1 MFKKCKANCQA
12 NDNLYLRGNVFYYM
26 VELPRQNGKRRYFIK
41 SLHTKDYYEAL
52 ERLKLM
58 KDDSY
63 SKTIEAKTLIFAA
76 ESISKTMAFDEYD
89 EEVDC
94 GGQVMMRKVKRISTQ
109 NDPIK
114 IKALLEIY
122 SKLQNLKSSISDPD
136 TISRIQNLEKMMGQ
150 ILTNQEVI
158 LQNQQKI
165 LQMDCINVGSG
176 SGTPP
181 EKHTIRELRDAWIQH
196 ENNGKAEKR
205 KKELFFEHM
214 AKKIG
219 LTIDSDYAEFNSES
233 KINDIIHEIKINPKW
248 STGATKGKK
257 VGYLKSLYDYV
268 DGEYPGMYRNFKN
281 RYPIYK
287 KGESKNPHMPYSDM
301 DLKEIFNPAH
311 NHFKDNPDDFWVI
324 LMGMFA
330 GARTNAAATIKY
342 QDIINVSGY
351 ACIHFNKK
359 DGDKTKHLKT
369 NATTRVLPIPTQLL
383 DLGFVDW
390 VQRKKERLKPKDD
403 DHVFTK
409 AVNSKG
415 NYNNKYVS
423 EQILP
428 FIRSLKL
435 SKPYKGKLDFHSF
448 RNNASNQLQ
457 EISVPQSYI
466 NNIMGWKG
474 QTIME
479 QHYSKHTLEKIKN
492 QADKLRYD
500 FLQPEFDYWRDVM
513 SKK

>member
-26 VELPRQNGKRRYFIK
+26 VELPRQDGKRRYFIK

-287 KGESKNPHMPYSDM
+287 KGESQNPHMPYSDM

-311 NHFKDNPDDFWVI
+311 KHFKDNPDDFWVI

-342 QDIINVSGY
+342 QDIVNIDGCF
-351 ACIHFNKK
+351 CIHFNK
-359 DGDKTKHLKT
+359 GDDKNKHLKT
-369 NATTRVLPIPTQLL
+369 EATIRLLPMPQQLL
-383 DLGFVDW
+383 DLGFIDW
-390 VQRKKERLKPKDD
+390 VQRKKKRLNAQDD
-403 DHVFTK
+403 DQIFTN
-409 AVNSKG
+409 AINSKG

-423 EQILP
+423 DQILP
-428 FIRSLKL
+428 FVRSLNL

-448 RNNASNQLQ
+448 RNNASLQLQ
-457 EISVPQSYI
+457 DIFVPQSYI

-479 QHYSKHTLEKIKN
+479 QHYSKHSLSKIKV

-500 FLQPEFDYWRDVM
+500 FLQPEFDYWKEVM

>member
-26 VELPRQNGKRRYFIK
+26 VELPRQDGKRRYFIK

-52 ERLKLM
+52 EKAKNMKKDLDLKKKSVKELL
-58 KDDSY
+58 S
-63 SKTIEAKTLIFAA
+63 EAKRLMNKIDFEDCIYNIPTDDGRVITT
-76 ESISKTMAFDEYD
+76 KT
-89 EEVDC
+89 
-94 GGQVMMRKVKRISTQ
+94 KRISAKTDINVIKSLFDIISQLTTIKGLSETELGQIKDLITQ
-109 NDPIK
+109 VVTARFDTGFAELK
-114 IKALLEIY
+114 DY
-122 SKLQNLKSSISDPD
+122 LQNL
-136 TISRIQNLEKMMGQ
+136 QLNF
-150 ILTNQEVI
+150 
-158 LQNQQKI
+158 
-165 LQMDCINVGSG
+165 GSG
-176 SGTPP
+176 AGTPP

-196 ENNGKAEKR
+196 ENNGEAEQR
-205 KKELFFEHM
+205 RKELFFEYM
-214 AKKIG
+214 AEKVG
-219 LTIDSDYAEFNSES
+219 LTIDSDYADFNSAD
-233 KINDIIHEIKINPKW
+233 KIDKIIDEIKTNPKW
-248 STGATKGKK
+248 ETDATKGKK
-257 VGYLKSLYDYV
+257 VGYLKALYDYA
-268 DGEYPGMYRNFKN
+268 DGEYPGLYKNFKN
-281 RYPIYK
+281 RYPVYK
-287 KGESKNPHMPYSDM
+287 KGESQNPHMPYTEQ
-301 DLKEIFNPAH
+301 DLKEIFNPKH
-311 NHFKDNPDDFWVI
+311 KHFKDNPDDFWAV

-330 GARTNAAATIKY
+330 GARTNAAVTIKY
-342 QDIINVSGY
+342 QDIITVSGY

-359 DGDKTKHLKT
+359 KEDKAKRLKT

-390 VQRKKERLKPKDD
+390 VQRKKEQLNAKDD
-403 DHVFTK
+403 APVFTK

-423 EQILP
+423 KNILP

-500 FLQPEFDYWRDVM
+500 FLQPEFDYWKKVM

>member
-12 NDNLYLRGNVFYYM
+12 NDNLYMRGDIFYYM
-26 VELPRQNGKRRYFIK
+26 VELPRKNGKRRYFIK
-41 SLHTKDYYEAL
+41 SLHTKNYYEAL
-52 ERLKLM
+52 EKARNMAKNLDL
-58 KDDSY
+58 
-63 SKTIEAKTLIFAA
+63 TAKTPTELIATA
-76 ESISKTMAFDEYD
+76 RHLMDKIIYEDSVHNIITDD
-89 EEVDC
+89 GRVLTTT
-94 GGQVMMRKVKRISTQ
+94 VKRISAKTDLQVIQDLYDVIARMTTITDMTDDEKQEMLAMITQ
-109 NDPIK
+109 VVNTRFDEGFAELK
-114 IKALLEIY
+114 DY
-122 SKLQNLKSSISDPD
+122 LQNL
-136 TISRIQNLEKMMGQ
+136 Q
-150 ILTNQEVI
+150 INR
-158 LQNQQKI
+158 
-165 LQMDCINVGSG
+165 GSG

-196 ENNGKAEKR
+196 ENNEKAEQR
-205 KKELFFEHM
+205 RKELFFEYM

-219 LTIDSDYAEFNSES
+219 LTIDSDYAEFNSID
-233 KINDIIHEIKINPKW
+233 KIDKIINEIKTNSKW
-248 STGATKGKK
+248 GTDATKGKK
-257 VGYLKSLYDYV
+257 VGYLKALYEYA
-268 DGEYPGMYRNFKN
+268 DGEYPGLYKNFKN
-281 RYPIYK
+281 RYPVYK
-287 KGESKNPHMPYSDM
+287 KGESQNPHMPYTEQ
-301 DLKEIFNPAH
+301 DLKEIFNPKH
-311 NHFKDNPDDFWVI
+311 KHFKDNPDNFWAV

-330 GARTNAAATIKY
+330 GARTNAAVTIKY
-342 QDIINVSGY
+342 QDIITVSGY

-359 DGDKTKHLKT
+359 KEDRVKRLKT

-390 VQRKKERLKPKDD
+390 VQRKKERLNAKDD
-403 DHVFTK
+403 APVFTK

-423 EQILP
+423 NNILP

-500 FLQPEFDYWRDVM
+500 FLQPEFDYWKKVM

>member
-26 VELPRQNGKRRYFIK
+26 VELPRQDGKRRYFIK

-52 ERLKLM
+52 EKAKNMKKDLDLKKKSVKELL
-58 KDDSY
+58 S
-63 SKTIEAKTLIFAA
+63 EAKRLMNKIDFEDCIYNIPTDDGRVITT
-76 ESISKTMAFDEYD
+76 KT
-89 EEVDC
+89 
-94 GGQVMMRKVKRISTQ
+94 KRISAKTDINVIKSLFDIISQLTTIKGLSETELGQIKDLITQ
-109 NDPIK
+109 VVTARFDTGFAELK
-114 IKALLEIY
+114 DY
-122 SKLQNLKSSISDPD
+122 LQNLQP
-136 TISRIQNLEKMMGQ
+136 NF
-150 ILTNQEVI
+150 
-158 LQNQQKI
+158 
-165 LQMDCINVGSG
+165 GSG
-176 SGTPP
+176 AGTPP

-196 ENNGKAEKR
+196 ENNGEAEQR
-205 KKELFFEHM
+205 RKELFFEYM
-214 AKKIG
+214 AEKVG
-219 LTIDSDYAEFNSES
+219 LTIDSDYADFNNAD
-233 KINDIIHEIKINPKW
+233 KIDKIIDEIKTNPKW
-248 STGATKGKK
+248 ETDATKGKK
-257 VGYLKSLYDYV
+257 VGYLKALYDYA
-268 DGEYPGMYRNFKN
+268 DGEYPGLYKNFKN
-281 RYPIYK
+281 RYPVYK
-287 KGESKNPHMPYSDM
+287 KGESQNPHMPYTEQ
-301 DLKEIFNPAH
+301 DLKEIFNPKH
-311 NHFKDNPDDFWVI
+311 KHFKDNPDDFWAV

-330 GARTNAAATIKY
+330 GARTNAAVTIKY
-342 QDIINVSGY
+342 QDIITVSGY

-359 DGDKTKHLKT
+359 KEDKAKRLKT

-390 VQRKKERLKPKDD
+390 VQRKKERLNAKDD
-403 DHVFTK
+403 APVFTK

-423 EQILP
+423 KNILP

-500 FLQPEFDYWRDVM
+500 FLQPEFDYWKKVM

>member
-26 VELPRQNGKRRYFIK
+26 VELPRQDGKRRYFIK

-181 EKHTIRELRDAWIQH
+181 KIHTIRELRDAWIQH
-196 ENNGKAEKR
+196 ENNGKAERR
-205 KKELFFEHM
+205 KKELFFEYI
-214 AKKIG
+214 AEKIG
-219 LTIDSDYAEFNSES
+219 LTLDSDYAEFNNTS
-233 KINDIIHEIKINPKW
+233 KVNDIIHEIQTNPKW
-248 STGATKGKK
+248 ATDATRGKK
-257 VGYLKSLYDYV
+257 IGYLKSLYDYV
-268 DGEYPGMYRNFKN
+268 NDCYPGVYENLKN
-281 RYPIYK
+281 RYPVYK
-287 KGESKNPHMPYSDM
+287 KGIPQNPHMPYSDM

-342 QDIINVSGY
+342 QDIVNIDGCF
-351 ACIHFNKK
+351 CIHFNK
-359 DGDKTKHLKT
+359 GDDKNKHLKT
-369 NATTRVLPIPTQLL
+369 EATIRLLPIPQQLL
-383 DLGFVDW
+383 DLGFIDW
-390 VQRKKERLKPKDD
+390 VQRKKKRLNAQDD
-403 DHVFTK
+403 DQIFTN
-409 AVNSKG
+409 AINSKG

-423 EQILP
+423 DQILP
-428 FIRSLKL
+428 FVRSLNL

-448 RNNASNQLQ
+448 RNNASLQLQ
-457 EISVPQSYI
+457 DILVPQSYI

-479 QHYSKHTLEKIKN
+479 QHYSKHSLKKIKE

-500 FLQPEFDYWRDVM
+500 FLQSEFDYWRDVM

>member
-26 VELPRQNGKRRYFIK
+26 VELPRQDGKRRYFIK

-52 ERLKLM
+52 EKAKNMKKDLDLKKKSVKELL
-58 KDDSY
+58 S
-63 SKTIEAKTLIFAA
+63 EAKRLMNKIDFEDCIYNIPTDDGRVITT
-76 ESISKTMAFDEYD
+76 KT
-89 EEVDC
+89 
-94 GGQVMMRKVKRISTQ
+94 KRISAKTDINVIKSLFDIISQLTTIKGLSETELGQIKDLITQ
-109 NDPIK
+109 VVTARFDTGFAELK
-114 IKALLEIY
+114 DY
-122 SKLQNLKSSISDPD
+122 LQNL
-136 TISRIQNLEKMMGQ
+136 QLNF
-150 ILTNQEVI
+150 
-158 LQNQQKI
+158 
-165 LQMDCINVGSG
+165 GSG
-176 SGTPP
+176 AGTPP

-196 ENNGKAEKR
+196 ENNGEAEQR
-205 KKELFFEHM
+205 RKELFFEYM
-214 AKKIG
+214 AEKVG
-219 LTIDSDYAEFNSES
+219 LTIDSDYADFNNAD
-233 KINDIIHEIKINPKW
+233 KIDKIIDEIKTNPKW
-248 STGATKGKK
+248 ETDATKGKK
-257 VGYLKSLYDYV
+257 VGYLKALYDYA
-268 DGEYPGMYRNFKN
+268 DGEYPGLYKNFKN
-281 RYPIYK
+281 RYPVYK
-287 KGESKNPHMPYSDM
+287 KGESQNPHMPYTEQ
-301 DLKEIFNPAH
+301 DLKEIFNPKH
-311 NHFKDNPDDFWVI
+311 KHFKDNPDDFWAV

-330 GARTNAAATIKY
+330 GARTNAAVTIKY
-342 QDIINVSGY
+342 QDIITVSGY

-359 DGDKTKHLKT
+359 KEDKAKRLKT

-390 VQRKKERLKPKDD
+390 VQRKKERLNAKDD
-403 DHVFTK
+403 APVFTK

-423 EQILP
+423 KNILP

-500 FLQPEFDYWRDVM
+500 FLQPEFDYWKKVM

>member
-12 NDNLYLRGNVFYYM
+12 NDNLYMRGDIFYYM
-26 VELPRQNGKRRYFIK
+26 VELPRKNGKRRYFIK
-41 SLHTKDYYEAL
+41 SLHTKNYYEAL

-94 GGQVMMRKVKRISTQ
+94 GGQVIMRKVKRISTQ

-287 KGESKNPHMPYSDM
+287 KGESQNPHMPYSDM

-342 QDIINVSGY
+342 QDIVNIDGCF
-351 ACIHFNKK
+351 CIHFNK
-359 DGDKTKHLKT
+359 GDDKNKHLKT
-369 NATTRVLPIPTQLL
+369 EATIRLLPMPQQLL
-383 DLGFVDW
+383 DLGFIDW
-390 VQRKKERLKPKDD
+390 VQRKKKRLNAQDD
-403 DHVFTK
+403 DQIFTN
-409 AVNSKG
+409 AINSKG

-423 EQILP
+423 DQILP
-428 FIRSLKL
+428 FVRSLNL

-448 RNNASNQLQ
+448 RNNASLQLQ
-457 EISVPQSYI
+457 DIFVPQSYI

-479 QHYSKHTLEKIKN
+479 QHYSKHTLQKIKV

-500 FLQPEFDYWRDVM
+500 FLQTEFDYWKEVM
-513 SKK
+513 SKI

>member
-12 NDNLYLRGNVFYYM
+12 NDNLYLRGDVFYYM

-41 SLHTKDYYEAL
+41 SLHTKNYYEAL
-52 ERLKLM
+52 EKMKQM
-58 KDDSY
+58 KDNSY
-63 SKTIEAKTLIFAA
+63 SKNFEAKTLILAA
-76 ESISKTMAFDEYD
+76 ESISKNMVFDEYD
-89 EEVDC
+89 KEIDC
-94 GGQVMMRKVKRISTQ
+94 GGQMMMCKVKRISIQ

-114 IKALLEIY
+114 IKALLGIY
-122 SKLQNLKSSISDPD
+122 SRLQKLKLSITDPD
-136 TISRIQNLEKMMGQ
+136 TIDQIQHLEEMMGQ

-158 LQNQQKI
+158 MQNQQKI
-165 LQMDCINVGSG
+165 LQMDYINSGSG

-196 ENNGKAEKR
+196 ENNGDAEKR
-205 KKELFFEHM
+205 KKESFFKHM

-219 LTIDSDYAEFNSES
+219 LTIDSDYAEFNNET
-233 KINDIIHEIKINPKW
+233 KIDAIINEIKTNPKW
-248 STGATKGKK
+248 ATDATKGKK
-257 VGYLKSLYDYV
+257 VGYLKALYNYADR
-268 DGEYPGMYRNFKN
+268 EYPGLYKNFNN
-281 RYPIYK
+281 RYPVYK
-287 KGESKNPHMPYSDM
+287 KGESQNPHMPYTEK
-301 DLKEIFNPAH
+301 DLKEIFNPKH
-311 NHFKDNPDDFWVI
+311 KHFKDNPDDFWAI

-330 GARTNAAATIKY
+330 GARTNAAVTIQYKDIIDVDGCYCIYFHKDKDNKTKQLKTGATI
-342 QDIINVSGY
+342 
-351 ACIHFNKK
+351 
-359 DGDKTKHLKT
+359 
-369 NATTRVLPIPTQLL
+369 RVLPLPTQLL
-383 DLGFVDW
+383 DLGFIDW
-390 VQRKKERLKPKDD
+390 AQRKKSRLKAEDSDP
-403 DHVFTK
+403 VFTQ

-423 EQILP
+423 EGILP
-428 FIRSLKL
+428 FIRSLNL

-448 RNNASNQLQ
+448 RNNASLQLQ
-457 EISVPQSYI
+457 DFLVPQSYI

-479 QHYSKHTLEKIKN
+479 QHYSKHTLAKIKE

>member
-12 NDNLYLRGNVFYYM
+12 NDNLYMRGDIFYYM
-26 VELPRQNGKRRYFIK
+26 VELPRKNGKRRYFIK
-41 SLHTKDYYEAL
+41 SLHTKNYYEAL

-268 DGEYPGMYRNFKN
+268 DGEYPGVYRNFKN

-287 KGESKNPHMPYSDM
+287 KGESQNPHMPYSDM

-342 QDIINVSGY
+342 QDIVNIDGCF
-351 ACIHFNKK
+351 CIHFNK
-359 DGDKTKHLKT
+359 GDDKNKRLKT
-369 NATTRVLPIPTQLL
+369 EATIRLLPIPQQLL
-383 DLGFVDW
+383 DLGFIDW
-390 VQRKKERLKPKDD
+390 VQRKKKRLNAQDD
-403 DHVFTK
+403 DQIFTN
-409 AVNSKG
+409 AINSKG

-423 EQILP
+423 DQILP
-428 FIRSLKL
+428 FVRSLNL

-448 RNNASNQLQ
+448 RNNASLQLQ
-457 EISVPQSYI
+457 DILVPQSYI

-479 QHYSKHTLEKIKN
+479 QHYSKHSLKKIKE

-500 FLQPEFDYWRDVM
+500 FLQSEFDYWRDVM

>member
-26 VELPRQNGKRRYFIK
+26 VELPRQDGKRRYFIK

-287 KGESKNPHMPYSDM
+287 KGESQNPHMPYSDM

-342 QDIINVSGY
+342 QDIVNIDGCF
-351 ACIHFNKK
+351 CIHFNK
-359 DGDKTKHLKT
+359 GDDKNKHLKT
-369 NATTRVLPIPTQLL
+369 EATIRLLPMPQQLL
-383 DLGFVDW
+383 DLGFIDW
-390 VQRKKERLKPKDD
+390 VQRKKKRLNAQDD
-403 DHVFTK
+403 DQIFTN
-409 AVNSKG
+409 AINSKG

-423 EQILP
+423 DQILP
-428 FIRSLKL
+428 FVRSLNL

-448 RNNASNQLQ
+448 RNNASLQLQ
-457 EISVPQSYI
+457 DIFVPQSYI

-479 QHYSKHTLEKIKN
+479 QHYSKHSLSKIKV

>member
-12 NDNLYLRGNVFYYM
+12 NDNLYMRGDIFYYM
-26 VELPRQNGKRRYFIK
+26 VELPRKNGKRRYFIK
-41 SLHTKDYYEAL
+41 SLHTKNYYEAL

-287 KGESKNPHMPYSDM
+287 KGESQNPHMPYSDM

-311 NHFKDNPDDFWVI
+311 NHFKNNPDDFWVI

-342 QDIINVSGY
+342 QDIVNIDGCF
-351 ACIHFNKK
+351 CIHFNK
-359 DGDKTKHLKT
+359 GDDKNKHLKT
-369 NATTRVLPIPTQLL
+369 EATIRLLPIPQQLL
-383 DLGFVDW
+383 DLGFIDW
-390 VQRKKERLKPKDD
+390 VQRKKKRLNAQDD
-403 DHVFTK
+403 DQIFTN
-409 AVNSKG
+409 AINSKG

-423 EQILP
+423 DQILP
-428 FIRSLKL
+428 FVRSLNL

-448 RNNASNQLQ
+448 RNNASLQLQ
-457 EISVPQSYI
+457 DIFVPQSYI

-479 QHYSKHTLEKIKN
+479 QHYSKHSLSKIKV

>member
-12 NDNLYLRGNVFYYM
+12 NDNLYMRGDIFYYM
-26 VELPRQNGKRRYFIK
+26 VESPRKNGKRRYFIK
-41 SLHTKDYYEAL
+41 SLHTKNYYEAL
-52 ERLKLM
+52 EKARNMAKNLDL
-58 KDDSY
+58 
-63 SKTIEAKTLIFAA
+63 TAKTPTELIATA
-76 ESISKTMAFDEYD
+76 RHLMDKIIYEDSVHNITTDD
-89 EEVDC
+89 GRVLTTT
-94 GGQVMMRKVKRISTQ
+94 VKRISAKTDLQVIQDLYDVIARMTTITDMTDDEKQEMLAMITQ
-109 NDPIK
+109 VVNTRFDEGFAELK
-114 IKALLEIY
+114 NY
-122 SKLQNLKSSISDPD
+122 LQNL
-136 TISRIQNLEKMMGQ
+136 Q
-150 ILTNQEVI
+150 INT
-158 LQNQQKI
+158 
-165 LQMDCINVGSG
+165 GSG
-176 SGTPP
+176 AGTPP
-181 EKHTIRELRDAWIQH
+181 KIHTIRELRDAWIQH
-196 ENNGKAEKR
+196 ENNGKAERR
-205 KKELFFEHM
+205 KKELFFEYM
-214 AKKIG
+214 AEKIG
-219 LTIDSDYAEFNSES
+219 LTLDSDYAEFNNTS
-233 KINDIIHEIKINPKW
+233 KVNDIIHEIQTNPKW
-248 STGATKGKK
+248 ATDATRGKK
-257 VGYLKSLYDYV
+257 IGYLKSLYDYAN
-268 DGEYPGMYRNFKN
+268 DCYPGVYENLKN
-281 RYPIYK
+281 RYPVYK
-287 KGESKNPHMPYSDM
+287 KGIPQNPHMPYSEQ
-301 DLKEIFNPAH
+301 DLKEIFNPNH
-311 NHFKDNPDDFWVI
+311 THFKENPDDFWLV
-324 LMGMFA
+324 LMGLFA

-342 QDIINVSGY
+342 KDIVNLDGFY
-351 ACIHFNKK
+351 CIHFNK
-359 DGDKTKHLKT
+359 DNDNTKHLKT
-369 NATTRVLPIPTQLL
+369 DATIRVLPIPQQLL

-403 DHVFTK
+403 DPVFTK

-500 FLQPEFDYWRDVM
+500 FLQPEFDYWKKVM

>member
-12 NDNLYLRGNVFYYM
+12 NDNLYMRGDIFYYM
-26 VELPRQNGKRRYFIK
+26 VELPRKNGKRRYFIK
-41 SLHTKDYYEAL
+41 SLHTKNYYEAL

-268 DGEYPGMYRNFKN
+268 DGEYPGVYRNFKN

-287 KGESKNPHMPYSDM
+287 KGESQNPHMPYSDM

-342 QDIINVSGY
+342 QDIVNIDGCF
-351 ACIHFNKK
+351 CIHFNK
-359 DGDKTKHLKT
+359 GDDKNKRLKT
-369 NATTRVLPIPTQLL
+369 EATIRLLPIPQQLL
-383 DLGFVDW
+383 DLGFIDW
-390 VQRKKERLKPKDD
+390 VQRKKKRLNAQDD
-403 DHVFTK
+403 DQIFTN
-409 AVNSKG
+409 AINSKG

-423 EQILP
+423 DQILP
-428 FIRSLKL
+428 FVRSLNL

-448 RNNASNQLQ
+448 RNNASLQLQ
-457 EISVPQSYI
+457 DILVPQSYI

-479 QHYSKHTLEKIKN
+479 QHYSKHSLKKIKE

>member
-12 NDNLYLRGNVFYYM
+12 NDNLYMRGDIFYYM
-26 VELPRQNGKRRYFIK
+26 VELPRKNGKRRYFIK
-41 SLHTKDYYEAL
+41 SLHTKNYYEAL
-52 ERLKLM
+52 EKARNMAKNLDL
-58 KDDSY
+58 
-63 SKTIEAKTLIFAA
+63 TAKTPTELIATA
-76 ESISKTMAFDEYD
+76 RHLMDKIIYEDSVHSITTDD
-89 EEVDC
+89 
-94 GGQVMMRKVKRISTQ
+94 GRILTTTVKRISAKTDLQVIQDLYDVIARMTTITDMTDDEKQEMLAMITQ
-109 NDPIK
+109 VVNTRFDEGFAELK
-114 IKALLEIY
+114 VY
-122 SKLQNLKSSISDPD
+122 LQNL
-136 TISRIQNLEKMMGQ
+136 Q
-150 ILTNQEVI
+150 INT
-158 LQNQQKI
+158 
-165 LQMDCINVGSG
+165 GSG
-176 SGTPP
+176 AGTPP
-181 EKHTIRELRDAWIQH
+181 KIHTIRELRDAWIQH

-248 STGATKGKK
+248 STDATKGKK

-287 KGESKNPHMPYSDM
+287 KGESQNPHMPYSDM

-342 QDIINVSGY
+342 QDIVNIDGCF
-351 ACIHFNKK
+351 CIHFNK
-359 DGDKTKHLKT
+359 GDDKNKHLKT
-369 NATTRVLPIPTQLL
+369 EATIRLLPIPQQLL
-383 DLGFVDW
+383 DLGFIDW
-390 VQRKKERLKPKDD
+390 VQRKKKRLNAQDD
-403 DHVFTK
+403 DQIFTN
-409 AVNSKG
+409 AINSKG

-423 EQILP
+423 DQILP
-428 FIRSLKL
+428 FVRSLNL

-448 RNNASNQLQ
+448 RNNASLQLQ
-457 EISVPQSYI
+457 DIFVPQSYI

-479 QHYSKHTLEKIKN
+479 QHYSKHSLSKIKI

-500 FLQPEFDYWRDVM
+500 FLQPEFDYWKEVM
-513 SKK
+513 SKI

>member
-26 VELPRQNGKRRYFIK
+26 VELPRQDGKRRYFIK

-268 DGEYPGMYRNFKN
+268 DGEYPGVYRNFKN

-287 KGESKNPHMPYSDM
+287 KGESQNPHMPYSDM

-342 QDIINVSGY
+342 QDIVNIDGY
-351 ACIHFNKK
+351 FCIHFNK
-359 DGDKTKHLKT
+359 GDDKNKRLKT
-369 NATTRVLPIPTQLL
+369 EATIRLLPIPQQLL
-383 DLGFVDW
+383 DLGFIDW
-390 VQRKKERLKPKDD
+390 VQRKKKRLNAQDD
-403 DHVFTK
+403 DQIFTN
-409 AVNSKG
+409 AINSKG

-423 EQILP
+423 DQILP
-428 FIRSLKL
+428 FVRSLNL

-448 RNNASNQLQ
+448 RNNASLQLQ
-457 EISVPQSYI
+457 DILVPQSYI

-479 QHYSKHTLEKIKN
+479 QHYSKHSLKKIKE

-500 FLQPEFDYWRDVM
+500 FLQSEFDYWRDVM

>member
-12 NDNLYLRGNVFYYM
+12 NDNLYIRGDIFYYM
-26 VELPRQNGKRRYFIK
+26 VELPRKNGKRRYFIK
-41 SLHTKDYYEAL
+41 SLHTKNYYEAL

-94 GGQVMMRKVKRISTQ
+94 GGQVMMRKVKHISTQ

-287 KGESKNPHMPYSDM
+287 KGESQNPHMPYSDM

-311 NHFKDNPDDFWVI
+311 NHFKNNPDDFWVI

-342 QDIINVSGY
+342 QDIVNIDGCF
-351 ACIHFNKK
+351 CIHFNK
-359 DGDKTKHLKT
+359 GDDKNKHLKT
-369 NATTRVLPIPTQLL
+369 EATIRLLPIPQQLL
-383 DLGFVDW
+383 DLGFIDW
-390 VQRKKERLKPKDD
+390 VQRKKKRLNAQDD
-403 DHVFTK
+403 DQIFTN
-409 AVNSKG
+409 AINSKG

-423 EQILP
+423 DQILP
-428 FIRSLKL
+428 FVRSLNL

-448 RNNASNQLQ
+448 RNNASLQLQ
-457 EISVPQSYI
+457 DIFVPQSYI

-479 QHYSKHTLEKIKN
+479 QHYSKHSLSKIKV

>member
-12 NDNLYLRGNVFYYM
+12 NDNLYMRGDIFYYM
-26 VELPRQNGKRRYFIK
+26 VELPRKNGKRRYFIK
-41 SLHTKDYYEAL
+41 SLHTKNYYEAL

-287 KGESKNPHMPYSDM
+287 KGESQNPHMPYSDM

-342 QDIINVSGY
+342 QDIVNIDGCF
-351 ACIHFNKK
+351 CIHFNK
-359 DGDKTKHLKT
+359 GDDKNKHLKT
-369 NATTRVLPIPTQLL
+369 EATIRLLPIPQQLL
-383 DLGFVDW
+383 DLGFIDW
-390 VQRKKERLKPKDD
+390 VQRKKKRLNAQDD
-403 DHVFTK
+403 DQIFTN
-409 AVNSKG
+409 AINSKG

-423 EQILP
+423 DQILP
-428 FIRSLKL
+428 FVRSLNL

-448 RNNASNQLQ
+448 RNNASLQLQ
-457 EISVPQSYI
+457 DIFVPQSYI

-479 QHYSKHTLEKIKN
+479 QHYSKHSLSKIKV